1 MPTAKITQNPS
12 PYNALSF
19 HLLRL
24 AQFVSAAIVTSVV
37 CFFAHYLLVE
47 HYNLPWTFIVLLAA
61 ALVTIVTLLASSAL
75 YHFRTLSPRHNL
87 ILNTALSC
95 LWILGLS
102 FLTWNLGWTLGHR
115 CLLKTWHNEAGIM
128 VCRLYKA
135 CTAFTVMGL
144 YVLSSP
150 PLPSSS
156 IKVPPFSLSHSPRK
170 SLLSTPP
177 QLTLVVESSLST
189 LLALALDIRTH
200 RHTTHLGHYN
210 RMNEPLD
217 VKRSHPSIS
226 SPMPQYPP
234 YSSQRADDSIM
245 TGDLGEYRVRR
256 EEFEVQH
263 FRKGYEAPSEQTKY
277 DPGHEGR
284 F

>member
-37 CFFAHYLLVE
+37 CFFGHYLLVE

-144 YVLSSP
+144 
-150 PLPSSS
+150 
-156 IKVPPFSLSHSPRK
+156 
-170 SLLSTPP
+170 
-177 QLTLVVESSLST
+177 LST

-200 RHTTHLGHYN
+200 RGTTHLGHYN

-217 VKRSHPSIS
+217 VKRSPPSIS

-234 YSSQRADDSIM
+234 YSSQRADDSMM
-245 TGDLGEYRVRR
+245 TGDLSEYRVQR

-263 FRKGYEAPSEQTKY
+263 FRNGYEAPSEQTKY